1 MIYNHIPVSF
11 GALRTITAPRIL
23 FQEDVV
29 QFLDITGLDLPE
41 LFNVD
46 FCNVGDSTTKPMTG
60 ENGSVRIPDEYL
72 ASGKDIEAYILLT
85 GTDDGA
91 VETRY
96 KVTIPVKSRPT
107 RTDIQPTPAERLEI
121 DVLTEQL
128 NTAVSL
134 LKNVGL
140 AVDEN
145 GILYL
150 KTEE

>member
-11 GALRTITAPRIL
+11 GALRVITAPHVL
-23 FQEDVV
+23 YQEDVV

-46 FCNVGDSTTKPMTG
+46 FCNVGDSTTRPMTG

-72 ASGKDIEAYILLT
+72 ATGKNIEAYILLT
-85 GTDDGA
+85 GTDEGA

-96 KVTIPVKSRPT
+96 KVTIPVKNRPT

-134 LKNVGL
+134 LQNVGL

>member
-11 GALRTITAPRIL
+11 GALRVITAPRIL
-23 FQEDVV
+23 YQEDVL
-29 QFLDITGLDLPE
+29 QYLDITGLDLPE

-60 ENGSVRIPDEYL
+60 QNGSVRIPDESL
-72 ASGKDIEAYILLT
+72 ASGKDIEAYILLA

-107 RTDIQPTPAERLEI
+107 RTDIQPTPSERLEI

>member
-11 GALRTITAPRIL
+11 GALRVITAPRIL

-29 QFLDITGLDLPE
+29 QYLDITGLDLPE

-46 FCNVGDSTTKPMTG
+46 FCNTGDTTTKPMTG
-60 ENGSVRIPDEYL
+60 QNGSVRIPDEYL
-72 ASGKDIEAYILLT
+72 ASGKDIEAFILLT

-96 KVTIPVKSRPT
+96 KITIPVKNRPS
-107 RTDIQPTPAERLEI
+107 RTDIQPTPTERLEI